1 MSLTQQLLIQKREKV
16 SKSISARL
24 IYKNPKLRNIFT
36 SKNIMMSNF
45 PQSTIAQ
52 SDVLTERQDMKLGSR

>member
-1 MSLTQQLLIQKREKV
+1 MSLTQRLLIQKREKV
-16 SKSISARL
+16 SKSISTRL
-24 IYKNPKLRNIFT
+24 IYKNKKLRNIFT

>member
-1 MSLTQQLLIQKREKV
+1 MSLTQRLLIQKREKV